1 MPAWY
6 SRAWHDA
13 GTTLE
18 TLQLLIIGVSQG
30 CVYGLIALGF
40 VLIYKATEMVNFAQ
54 GDMMMFGAFVAFS
67 LIDAFEWLLP
77 YVPLLGDLP
86 GAAFA
91 FAFVGTL
98 IVMAGF
104 GIALERGVLR
114 PMIGEPPF
122 AVLMLTIGLGFVLRA
137 VAGAIWGNQPR
148 ALDSPFAGGTF
159 DIGGLIIG
167 YENVAI
173 VAGTALLCTALFLFF
188 RFTRIGVAMQAASQ
202 NQLAAFYV
210 GIPVKRVFSL
220 VWAISAAIAA
230 AAGILVAPVTLIDPL
245 MGFIGIKAFVAAI
258 VGGFGSLPGAIA
270 GGLLIGI
277 AEPFVALHLP
287 PGLSEVSAFVILLVM
302 LVVRPEGIFATLQQ
316 KKV

>member
-1 MPAWY
+1 M
-6 SRAWHDA
+6 
-13 GTTLE
+13 E

-54 GDMMMFGAFVAFS
+54 GDMMMLGAFIAFS
-67 LIDAFEWLLP
+67 LIEAFDWLFAF
-77 YVPLLGDLP
+77 VPVLSALP
-86 GAAFA
+86 GASFA
-91 FAFVGTL
+91 FAFIGTL
-98 IVMAGF
+98 LVMAAF
-104 GIALERGVLR
+104 GVVLERGVLR

-148 ALDSPFAGGTF
+148 ALNSPFAGGTF

-173 VAGTALLCTALFLFF
+173 VAGTALLCGTLYLFF
-188 RFTRIGVAMQAASQ
+188 RFTRVGVAMQAASQ

-210 GIPVKRVFSL
+210 GIPVKRVFAL

-230 AAGILVAPVTLIDPL
+230 AAGILVAPVNLIDPL
-245 MGFIGIKAFVAAI
+245 MGFIGIKAFAAAI
-258 VGGFGSLPGAIA
+258 VGGFGSLPGAIV

-277 AEPFVALHLP
+277 A
-287 PGLSEVSAFVILLVM
+287 
-302 LVVRPEGIFATLQQ
+302 
-316 KKV
+316 